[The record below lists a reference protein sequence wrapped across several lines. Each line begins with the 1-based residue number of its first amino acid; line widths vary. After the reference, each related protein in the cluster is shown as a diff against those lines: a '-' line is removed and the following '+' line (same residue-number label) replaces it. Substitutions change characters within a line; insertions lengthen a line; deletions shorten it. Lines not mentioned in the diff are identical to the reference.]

1 MVYLYIFI
9 GLEILGLG
17 ICIAKHGEPS
27 GEYNFWTTL
36 VGGLIELWLLYKAGL
51 FDILTKQIITNKEEF
66 LKAEKV
72 LKEEFEAKKKQL
84 LKELAFSNNPVKIG
98 DIITDHYKTI
108 CVEELLYDYNLGTPF
123 SCMFYRGTRLN
134 KKGKPMKLGADD
146 NIVAQTNIREINGKP
161 YKYEL
166 K

>member
-1 MVYLYIFI
+1 M
-9 GLEILGLG
+9 
-17 ICIAKHGEPS
+17 
-27 GEYNFWTTL
+27 
-36 VGGLIELWLLYKAGL
+36 
-51 FDILTKQIITNKEEF
+51 NKEEF

-84 LKELAFSNNPVKIG
+84 AREFAYSNNVVKIG

-108 CVEELLYDYNLGTPF
+108 RVEKFLCGYDFVSRMP
-123 SCMFYRGTRLN
+123 CMFYRGTRLN
-134 KKGKPMKLGADD
+134 KKGEPVKREADD
-146 NIVAQTNIREINGKP
+146 NRISQTDIREINGKP